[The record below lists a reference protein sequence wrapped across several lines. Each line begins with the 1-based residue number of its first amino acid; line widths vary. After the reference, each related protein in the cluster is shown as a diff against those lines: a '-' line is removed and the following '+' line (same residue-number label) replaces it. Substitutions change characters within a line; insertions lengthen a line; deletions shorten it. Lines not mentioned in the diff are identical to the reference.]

1 MNGGTTWTAEQTAT
15 LTRLWNSGLSASLIA
30 RQVGFSR
37 GAVLGKLHRL
47 GLLNRRPTTMPT
59 VRTSRLWPEENVAL
73 LRRLYAE
80 GKSYETIALACGVSK
95 ASVRNKAQNL
105 GLRRRAIR
113 TRWTDE
119 RVDQLR
125 RLRMGG
131 CACARAAGRTCQ
143 KQNLRSQ
150 ASPPHSPGRYRQL
163 MTANAALADSSANC
177 RRSATGVG
185 SPGKRWTRRLLRA
198 ERLNGLLNA
207 GRRDAKQSRIGMA
220 QLYMIKKMAL
230 SRRGARAA

>member
-30 RQVGFSR
+30 PQVGFSR

-80 GKSYETIALACGVSK
+80 GESYETIALACGVSK
-95 ASVRNKAQNL
+95 VSVRNKAQNL

-125 RLRMGG
+125 RLRMEGKTVG
-131 CACARAAGRTCQ
+131 EVARALALPIGPVRN
-143 KQNLRSQ
+143 KIYDLRRANGSTPIVPA
-150 ASPPHSPGRYRQL
+150 ASERSGPG
-163 MTANAALADSSANC
+163 
-177 RRSATGVG
+177 
-185 SPGKRWTRRLLRA
+185 
-198 ERLNGLLNA
+198 
-207 GRRDAKQSRIGMA
+207 
-220 QLYMIKKMAL
+220 
-230 SRRGARAA
+230 

>member
-30 RQVGFSR
+30 PQVGFSR

-59 VRTSRLWPEENVAL
+59 VRSSRLWPEENVAL

-80 GKSYETIALACGVSK
+80 GESYETIALACGVSK

-125 RLRMGG
+125 RLRMEGKTVG
-131 CACARAAGRTCQ
+131 EVARALALPVGPVRNKIYDLRLRLPIRPKEPPRKTMRWTDEKVAKLRRLWLKGKTAKEVAFALGASTYAVQQQIHRTFRPGRI
-143 KQNLRSQ
+143 LREAR
-150 ASPPHSPGRYRQL
+150 ASP
-163 MTANAALADSSANC
+163 
-177 RRSATGVG
+177 
-185 SPGKRWTRRLLRA
+185 
-198 ERLNGLLNA
+198 
-207 GRRDAKQSRIGMA
+207 
-220 QLYMIKKMAL
+220 
-230 SRRGARAA
+230 